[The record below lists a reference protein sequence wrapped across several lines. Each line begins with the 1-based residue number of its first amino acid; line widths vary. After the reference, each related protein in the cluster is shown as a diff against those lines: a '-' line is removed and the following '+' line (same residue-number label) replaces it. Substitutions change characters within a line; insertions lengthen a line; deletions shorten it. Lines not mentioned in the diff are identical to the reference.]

1 MKRERA
7 QYDDLRSP
15 VCTPTHVRHYSPNS
29 SVKVCTGPWGKHI
42 RIHKS
47 SPGHC
52 KKMFMQ
58 PWRASALDGRCVRE
72 SEALAS
78 ALPED
83 ALAKT
88 HEVVSRDF
96 GDRVMDIVVC
106 CAKGSS
112 KWC

>member
-1 MKRERA
+1 MQSDAREAPQSEFQCQCLQWTMGQAYLEPQVEPRPLQQDVHA
-7 QYDDLRSP
+7 AR
-15 VCTPTHVRHYSPNS
+15 
-29 SVKVCTGPWGKHI
+29 
-42 RIHKS
+42 
-47 SPGHC
+47 
-52 KKMFMQ
+52 
-58 PWRASALDGRCVRE
+58 RASALDGRCVRE

-96 GDRVMDIVVC
+96 GDAVMDVVVC
-106 CAKGSS
+106 SAKGPS